1 MIEAQPGLRGA
12 RDTIF
17 DEIRRL
23 HELPIRSPSPYPID
37 RLIPAGF
44 VHLVLEYPV
53 LE

>member
-1 MIEAQPGLRGA
+1 MEAELGLKNV

-23 HELPIRSPSPYPID
+23 HEPPIRSPLLHPID
-37 RLIPAGF
+37 KLITTGL
-44 VHLVLEYPV
+44 VHLVLECPV